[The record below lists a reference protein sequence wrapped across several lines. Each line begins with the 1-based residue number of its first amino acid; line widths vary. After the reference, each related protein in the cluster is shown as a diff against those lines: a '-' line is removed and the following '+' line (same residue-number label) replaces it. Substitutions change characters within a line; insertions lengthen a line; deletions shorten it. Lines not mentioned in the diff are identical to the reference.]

1 MTASQTSLGDRSV
14 PKEVQSS
21 SENRIRY
28 AVVGLGWFAQTAA
41 LPSFPSSENSEVVA
55 LVSDDPVKLQE
66 LSQNYGIQHTY
77 SYDEYEDCLTS
88 GAVDAV
94 YIALPD
100 HLHCEYTVRA
110 ANQGIHVLCEKPM
123 ATTVAEGERMIQAC
137 QSNGVKLMIAYRL
150 HLDPANMRA
159 VEIVQS
165 GQIGQ
170 PRIFNSVF
178 SQQVKGN
185 NIRLRQATG
194 GGTLEDIGI
203 YCINAARYLFQ
214 AEPVEVFAMA
224 ANNGEERFR
233 EVDEMSS
240 VIIRFPDQQ
249 LANFT
254 VSFGASPVSTYH
266 IIGTEG
272 DLRLESAY
280 AWDAE
285 ITHHL
290 TINNEL
296 SQRTFASHGQL
307 AAEFAYFSNCIMQN
321 EDPEPSG
328 IEGLNDIRIICALH
342 ESIQQG
348 KPVVLD
354 QMDFVQ
360 HPTADL
366 ITVRPTS
373 VDPANLIHAASPE
386 DS

>member
-1 MTASQTSLGDRSV
+1 MTASQTSVDSRSV
-14 PKEVQSS
+14 PKAVPSS
-21 SENRIRY
+21 PDRIRY
-28 AVVGLGWFAQTAA
+28 AVVGLGWFAQAAA
-41 LPSFPSSENSEVVA
+41 LPSFPSSENSEIVA
-55 LVSDDPVKLQE
+55 LISDDPIKLQE
-66 LSQNYGIQHTY
+66 LSQKYGIQHTY
-77 SYDEYEDCLTS
+77 NYDEYEDCLTS

-150 HLDPANMRA
+150 HLDPANMQA

-178 SQQVKGN
+178 SQQVRGD

-214 AEPVEVFAMA
+214 AEPIEVFAMA

-233 EVDEMSS
+233 EVDEMTS
-240 VIIRFPDQQ
+240 VILRFPNQE

-254 VSFGASPVSTYH
+254 VSFGASAVSTYH
-266 IIGTEG
+266 IIGTQG

-285 ITHHL
+285 IIHHL
-290 TINNEL
+290 TINNET
-296 SQRTFASHGQL
+296 SKQTFDPHSQL
-307 AAEFAYFSNCIMQN
+307 AAEFTYFSNCILQ
-321 EDPEPSG
+321 DKDVEPSG
-328 IEGLNDIRIICALH
+328 TEGLNDIRIICALH
-342 ESIQQG
+342 ESIRQG
-348 KPVVLD
+348 KPVILQ
-354 QMDFVQ
+354 QMDFTQ

-366 ITVRPTS
+366 VTVRPTNTEQ
-373 VDPANLIHAASPE
+373 PKLIHAASPK

>member
-1 MTASQTSLGDRSV
+1 MTAPQTSAVL
-14 PKEVQSS
+14 SS
-21 SENRIRY
+21 SDRIRY
-28 AVVGLGWFAQTAA
+28 AVVGLGWFAQAAA
-41 LPSFPSSENSEVVA
+41 LPSFPRSENSEVVA
-55 LVSDDPVKLQE
+55 LVSDDPTKLQE
-66 LSQNYGIQHTY
+66 LSQKYRIQHTY
-77 SYDEYEDCLTS
+77 SYGEYEDCLTS

-110 ANQGIHVLCEKPM
+110 ANRGIHVLCEKPM

-137 QSNGVKLMIAYRL
+137 QSNGVKLMIAYHL
-150 HLDPANMRA
+150 HLDPANMQA

-178 SQQVKGN
+178 SQQVRGD
-185 NIRLRQATG
+185 NIRLRQTTG

-224 ANNGEERFR
+224 ANSGEERFH
-233 EVDEMSS
+233 EVDEMISA
-240 VIIRFPDQQ
+240 VLRFPSQE

-254 VSFGASPVSTYH
+254 VSFGASAVSTYH
-266 IIGTEG
+266 VIGTQG

-290 TINNEL
+290 TINNETSKQTFDPH
-296 SQRTFASHGQL
+296 SQL
-307 AAEFAYFSNCIMQN
+307 
-321 EDPEPSG
+321 
-328 IEGLNDIRIICALH
+328 
-342 ESIQQG
+342 
-348 KPVVLD
+348 
-354 QMDFVQ
+354 
-360 HPTADL
+360 
-366 ITVRPTS
+366 
-373 VDPANLIHAASPE
+373 
-386 DS
+386 